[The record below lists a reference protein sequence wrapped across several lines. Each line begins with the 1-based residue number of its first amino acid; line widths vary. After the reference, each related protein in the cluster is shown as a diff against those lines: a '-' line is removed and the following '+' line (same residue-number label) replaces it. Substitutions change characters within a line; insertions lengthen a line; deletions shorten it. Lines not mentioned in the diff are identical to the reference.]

1 MGADLFIEQ
10 IHTPLVNRYKPL
22 FLAALQKR
30 NQAPQ
35 GSKAATVAQA
45 ELEKYAALMDSAGYF
60 RDNYNATSVLWRLDL
75 SWWVDVLPL
84 CDKKGN
90 LKDGALVKFRE
101 MVQSAKLNLPT
112 QQELIDQ
119 GCKLADEGEHSV
131 AGWHANFRKSHARL
145 LAFLDEAIALNTSIY
160 CSL

>member
-30 NQAPQ
+30 NQAPK

-60 RDNYNATSVLWRLDL
+60 RDSYNATSVLWRLDL

-84 CDKKGN
+84 CDKKRY
-90 LKDGALVKFRE
+90 LKGGSLVKFRQ
-101 MVQSAKLNLPT
+101 MVQNAKLNLPSH
-112 QQELIDQ
+112 QELKGQ
-119 GCKLADEGEHSV
+119 GLKLAAEGEHSV
-131 AGWHANFRKSHARL
+131 AGWHAYFKESHARL